1 MKKFALKSVAAILF
15 VSFSLTSCSNDD
27 GGETVI
33 IQNEFVTAATAP
45 ETGVV
50 NQDITIDLKYM
61 ADNACGQFNK
71 FVETTNGNT
80 KIIEVQVKYVGT
92 DCGENPSEVALPYT
106 FKVNQPGTYTFK
118 FKRNASQYL
127 TRVVTVE

>member
-1 MKKFALKSVAAILF
+1 MKKFALKSIAAIF
-15 VSFSLTSCSNDD
+15 FTSLSIVSCSSDD

-33 IQNEFVTAATAP
+33 LQNEFVTVATAP
-45 ETGVV
+45 ETGLV

-61 ADNACGQFNK
+61 VDNPCGQFNK
-71 FVETTNGNT
+71 FVETTTGNT
-80 KIIEVQVKYVGT
+80 KIIEVQVKYVGS
-92 DCGENPSEVALPYT
+92 DCGQNASEVAVPYT